1 LKYFFNTL
9 SYHPNK
15 LRNIKTKARKYVDMS
30 MLDSRLKLA
39 HTVHKD
45 RRTRAYKE
53 AEKLAYIE
61 TIEELSD
68 AVKNKDQEIKS
79 LKSRITHKCDV
90 DEEVPICHIC
100 MEDMS
105 GKVTLKCGH
114 EMCPDCFAQH
124 SRINN
129 TCPFCRE
136 EFAPKPKKQMKMQ
149 LYQLDAIAEMWAEDV
164 STTTPSYENYFL
176 RQRRRLWGMSSDI
189 QAEQHL
195 RWLITEN
202 GKILMRKVKDWYD
215 NDIV

>member
-1 LKYFFNTL
+1 M
-9 SYHPNK
+9 
-15 LRNIKTKARKYVDMS
+15 A
-30 MLDSRLKLA
+30 MLDTRLKLA
-39 HTVHKD
+39 RTVHPD

-53 AEKLAYIE
+53 AEKQAYIE
-61 TIEELSD
+61 TIGELSE
-68 AVKNKDQEIKS
+68 ALKNKDQEIKS
-79 LKSRITHKCDV
+79 LKSRITLKCDV
-90 DEEVPICHIC
+90 DEELPMCHIC

-136 EFAPKPKKQMKMQ
+136 EFAPKPKKQVKMQ
-149 LYQLDAIAEMWAEDV
+149 LYQLDAIAELWAEQV